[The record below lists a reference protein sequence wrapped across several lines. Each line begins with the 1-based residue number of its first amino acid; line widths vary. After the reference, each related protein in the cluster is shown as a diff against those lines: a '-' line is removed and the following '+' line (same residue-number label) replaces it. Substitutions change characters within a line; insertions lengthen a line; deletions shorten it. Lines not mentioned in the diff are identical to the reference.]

1 MTGIILTNK
10 PENYSIDE
18 MTELFFY
25 NKGESRSQRLSG
37 CLLIDI
43 GFMVASLAISL
54 HFQTNSRILDVCY
67 D

>member
-1 MTGIILTNK
+1 
-10 PENYSIDE
+10 

-54 HFQTNSRILDVCY
+54 HFQTNSRTLGVCY